1 MVPTNPYYS
10 LVRET
15 GVVFICF
22 LKSFVCIF
30 DCVGLRCCKRAVPQF
45 QWRGELPSVVVPG
58 LLSVRLLLLRSV
70 GSRRMGFSSCTRVV
84 THKLFPE
91 EGSNLCP
98 LHWQTD
104 SYLLYLQ
111 GSPKSYLHLLMTN
124 QKVRAGYDTSPSSHS
139 LPGAEQARNLW
150 PVLLDHTESQVL

>member
-1 MVPTNPYYS
+1 MFFEIVCVFLTAW
-10 LVRET
+10 
-15 GVVFICF
+15 VFIAA
-22 LKSFVCIF
+22 S
-30 DCVGLRCCKRAVPQF
+30 GLSLSSSE
-45 QWRGELPSVVVPG
+45 WGLPSVVVRG
-58 LLSVRLLLLRSV
+58 LLAVRASPVAERGLQAHGLLAVRASPVVERGLHVHGLLAVRLLWLRSM
-70 GSRRMGFSSCTRVV
+70 GSRHTGFSSCTRVV

-124 QKVRAGYDTSPSSHS
+124 QKVQG
-139 LPGAEQARNLW
+139 G
-150 PVLLDHTESQVL
+150 